1 MGCISYMFACIY
13 LLFLGTIV
21 VVTGYHKGHNYK
33 LNHYSSILRRSTSQ
47 DNVELSLGKSLGINE
62 FITNYNINNRIEGV
76 YAISDDSN
84 AVVYVGSS
92 STVYKEIKEYYDQHG
107 IQTVNSIRIQTFAQ
121 PKPELL
127 ESYKKELISQ
137 TNPWGNRAGSAFML
151 KNIPNNLVET
161 FNDDQIDNNSV
172 TGNDNS
178 VNNKVDID
186 SLRDKIKQKQTKSNN
201 DNDNKSNDNNM
212 IQSPFASTNMNTN
225 TETYLDFTKENID
238 KVLDEIR
245 PYLIQDGGNVAV
257 VDIDKTTRSIT
268 LSLQGACGSC
278 PSSTTTMKMGIER
291 VLKEN
296 FYGLG
301 EIKAVDNN
309 NIVQTNNL
317 TEEMVTSSLD
327 KILPAVQGMGG
338 SVEINSIDSNNGII
352 TITYKG
358 PSKLKKGIEL
368 VLKDIKFVT
377 SVIIN

>member
-1 MGCISYMFACIY
+1 MLAY
-13 LLFLGTIV
+13 LVLLTTAIM
-21 VVTGYHKGHNYK
+21 VTGYHKGYYASTRVFNV
-33 LNHYSSILRRSTSQ
+33 LRSTSQ
-47 DNVELSLGKSLGINE
+47 NNVELSLGKRLSIDE
-62 FITNYNINNRIEGV
+62 FITNYNLNSRIEGV
-76 YAISDDSN
+76 YAISDDN
-84 AVVYVGSS
+84 DAVVYVGSS
-92 STVYKEIKEYYDQHG
+92 NTVYKEIKEYYDHHG
-107 IQTVNSIRIQTFAQ
+107 DKTVNSVRVQTFAQ

-137 TNPWGNRAGSAFML
+137 TNPWGNRAGSAFL
-151 KNIPNNLVET
+151 LIKKSNNLVET
-161 FNDDQIDNNSV
+161 INDDNNTDNNNN
-172 TGNDNS
+172 NDNS
-178 VNNKVDID
+178 NNNDNNNNNNNNKADIN
-186 SLRDKIKQKQTKSNN
+186 SLRDKIIKQKESISNSN
-201 DNDNKSNDNNM
+201 SDNGNDNNV
-212 IQSPFASTNMNTN
+212 IESPFVSTTSNSNRN
-225 TETYLDFTKENID
+225 TYLDFTKENVD

-257 VDIDKTTRSIT
+257 VSIDEKTRSIS

-309 NIVQTNNL
+309 SIIETSNL
-317 TEEMVTSSLD
+317 TEEMVTSALD
-327 KILPAVQGMGG
+327 KILPAVKGMGG
-338 SVEINSIDSNNGII
+338 SVDINSVDATRGII

-377 SVIIN
+377 NVVINEV

>member
-1 MGCISYMFACIY
+1 MFACIY

>member
-1 MGCISYMFACIY
+1 MFACIY

-33 LNHYSSILRRSTSQ
+33 SNHYSNILRRSTSQ

-92 STVYKEIKEYYDQHG
+92 STVYKEIKEFYDQHG

-201 DNDNKSNDNNM
+201 DNDNKSNDNNT
-212 IQSPFASTNMNTN
+212 IQSPFASTSMNTN

>member
-1 MGCISYMFACIY
+1 
-13 LLFLGTIV
+13 
-21 VVTGYHKGHNYK
+21 
-33 LNHYSSILRRSTSQ
+33 
-47 DNVELSLGKSLGINE
+47 VELSLGKSLGINE

-201 DNDNKSNDNNM
+201 DNDNKSNDNNT
-212 IQSPFASTNMNTN
+212 IQSPFASTSMNTN